1 MVISLHTT
9 GSPVSRAERNK
20 INENWNRIITGLTNL
35 QIQINILA
43 GGEVDEL
50 LERLNQAVNDAN
62 IAVQQ
67 AIAANEAATQETINA
82 NNTALQTALQT
93 VSNTLTL
100 LDGAITSANTATA
113 SANDATNNTNQA
125 IQNAQNATQDALN
138 AVTTMQNYVNQ
149 LSPKS
154 EYNNEVQY
162 FTNNI
167 VTLNGS
173 SFITLKNTKGNAPPT
188 PPLVVNAHWQLLAE
202 KGGKGDRGDKGE
214 RGTDG
219 KDGTGVN
226 IIGELLSE
234 SDLPTTG
241 SPGDAYMIH
250 GDLYVWQDNSN
261 TWKNVGPIQGPQG
274 KSAYD
279 LAVENGFE
287 GTMEEWIESLKG
299 IQGPQGPEGPQGPPA
314 DLTEVTARVAEV
326 ETVVDGLP
334 KPNALSPATI
344 DNTGQH
350 WFKKSLTFNA
360 NLWNNDPAAKEY
372 AYINIPIANFM
383 GAVKMTITS
392 GYNVGNSAGSAV
404 VIWNIGKSGAT
415 SFIKQ
420 MEIISISP
428 AFASCFYV
436 SDVQF
441 EATRMYFPIH
451 KKAGTSNNLFVSM
464 EVYAEVYSDQGQVK
478 FNEINLSEF
487 TKSGEPSTLP
497 QPWTP
502 QTSSF
507 VTKTGNNVMAGALG
521 MGGNLSITKGVPTF
535 EMIVP
540 GSATSSSA
548 SIQLNASS
556 TVDYGLEFKKNNT
569 PFQIVHDQTNVVFMG
584 YDSKWFSIQ
593 DLKQSASD
601 VKTNVAAAITEQ
613 GVTTSPTA
621 TGAQMAANIRAIPV
635 GAKKSSGTTTVTS
648 NRPGYA
654 AGYIRIANLG
664 FTPRTIVAK
673 RNSFTSD
680 KHRSCSVYYN
690 SPIVFGEINLYVD
703 DNGSKYQGN
712 GGGNSTEFWLQVES
726 PNGALYDWQAY
737 GD

>member
-67 AIAANEAATQETINA
+67 AIAANDAATQETINA

-113 SANDATNNTNQA
+113 SANDAANNTNQA

-138 AVTTMQNYVNQ
+138 AVTTMQNFVNQ

-162 FTNNI
+162 STNNI

-173 SFITLKNTKGNAPPT
+173 SFIALKNTKGNAPPI
-188 PPLVVNAHWQLLAE
+188 PPLVANAHWQLLAL
-202 KGGKGDRGDKGE
+202 KGAKGDKGE
-214 RGTDG
+214 KGEQGAATKILGSLADESEFPAS
-219 KDGTGVN
+219 
-226 IIGELLSE
+226 GEL
-234 SDLPTTG
+234 
-241 SPGDAYMIH
+241 GDGYLIK
-250 GDLYVWQDNSN
+250 GNLYVWNGIE
-261 TWKNVGPIQGPQG
+261 WENVGTIQGP
-274 KSAYD
+274 
-279 LAVENGFE
+279 
-287 GTMEEWIESLKG
+287 KG
-299 IQGPQGPEGPQGPPA
+299 DKGEEGPQGPPGNDA
-314 DLTEVTARVAEV
+314 DVTELAQTVTTLQQEVTDNKSEVTAHLAEIKPKV
-326 ETVVDGLP
+326 DNSWQKGVYNDVSISNLGMKKATKVFTVNQSDW
-334 KPNALSPATI
+334 K
-344 DNTGQH
+344 NTGNVEQLGIVMP
-350 WFKKSLTFNA
+350 FKGSFSGVIKVTYSVMWGGSGAWGATEVVY
-360 NLWNNDPAAKEY
+360 NLGVFGPPASVDKLNEFTITTASTEMLKG
-372 AYINIPIANFM
+372 INILRPYANTSTGDIAILLFRAPDANNPM
-383 GAVKMTITS
+383 QISVEIDGTYS
-392 GYNVGNSAGSAV
+392 SNVYLN
-404 VIWNIGKSGAT
+404 NIYSLLND
-415 SFIKQ
+415 SFID
-420 MEIISISP
+420 ISDTGSP
-428 AFASCFYV
+428 TTGGY
-436 SDVQF
+436 
-441 EATRMYFPIH
+441 
-451 KKAGTSNNLFVSM
+451 
-464 EVYAEVYSDQGQVK
+464 
-478 FNEINLSEF
+478 
-487 TKSGEPSTLP
+487 
-497 QPWTP
+497 PWTP
-502 QTSSF
+502 QTTSF
-507 VTKTGNNVMAGALG
+507 VTKTGNNIMAGGLT

-621 TGAQMAANIRAIPV
+621 TGAQMAANIRKIQSS
-635 GAKKSSGTTTVTS
+635 KSATGRVSPNGSTTVTVRGLAFRPKTISLKMVGVSYTS
-648 NRPGYA
+648 NGFASYVPKALTSNTWEDTKVFITTGGSTGLDSATTVYDD
-654 AGYIRIANLG
+654 G
-664 FTPRTIVAK
+664 FTMQIHNTG
-673 RNSFTSD
+673 TYEEYG
-680 KHRSCSVYYN
+680 YY
-690 SPIVFGEINLYVD
+690 VTG
-703 DNGSKYQGN
+703 
-712 GGGNSTEFWLQVES
+712 
-726 PNGALYDWQAY
+726 
-737 GD
+737 